1 MESKKTGKDE
11 KLEKELR
18 TLVSQMKDENA
29 ALNKILVQL
38 KFREDE
44 MLRKKGDSGEHIKK

>member
-18 TLVSQMKDENA
+18 TLVSRMKDENA

-38 KFREDE
+38 KSREDE
-44 MLRKKGDSGEHIKK
+44 TPGERNSESKSIKK

>member
-18 TLVSQMKDENA
+18 TLVSRMKDENA

-38 KFREDE
+38 KSREDE
-44 MLRKKGDSGEHIKK
+44 TPGERNSERKSIKK